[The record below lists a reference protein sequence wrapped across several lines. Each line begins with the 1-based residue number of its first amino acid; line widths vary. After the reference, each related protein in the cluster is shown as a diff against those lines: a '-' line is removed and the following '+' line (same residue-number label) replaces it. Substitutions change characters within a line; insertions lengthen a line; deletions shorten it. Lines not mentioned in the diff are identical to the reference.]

1 MSGTG
6 SPDGGDGLTVIVP
19 TLDRPELLI
28 DLLHSI
34 AAGDDQ
40 PDEVLVIDQ
49 SARCSG
55 AVEALAV
62 ATGLAIEHVH
72 VPFHGVSRAR
82 NEGARRA
89 RCARLAFVDD
99 DVLVD
104 PGWCRAM
111 RSALD
116 REATAVVTGRVDAG
130 EPERSGAF
138 TTSTIEDDEPR
149 RHTTPGHVDVLYT
162 GNCGLRRATLERVG
176 GFDERLGP
184 GTPFPSAE
192 DNDLAHRLL
201 AAGIEIVYEPAAIV
215 RHRAWRP
222 RSDAIAVRWRYGLG
236 QGAFLAKHARDRRH
250 GTLPR
255 LRRQLARSA
264 RRAVAN
270 VRRDRRATAEH
281 VAMALGVI
289 VGVARWTLIAGR
301 HRGRTPAL
309 RHSEPSDD

>member
-6 SPDGGDGLTVIVP
+6 APDGADGLTVIVP
-19 TLDRPELLI
+19 TLDRPEFLI

-49 SARCSG
+49 SAACTG
-55 AVEALAV
+55 EVEALSA
-62 ATGLAIEHVH
+62 ATGLTIEHVH

-82 NEGARRA
+82 NEGIRRA
-89 RCARLAFVDD
+89 AHPGLAFLDD

-111 RSALD
+111 RSALE
-116 REATAVVTGRVDAG
+116 REATAVVSGRVDAG
-130 EPERSGAF
+130 EPERAGAF
-138 TTSTIEDDEPR
+138 ATSTIEDDEPR

-162 GNCGLRRATLERVG
+162 GNCGLRRVTLERVG

-201 AAGIEIVYEPAAIV
+201 VAGVEIVYEPGAIV
-215 RHRAWRP
+215 RHRAWRR
-222 RSDAIAVRWRYGLG
+222 RSDAIGVRWRYGLG

-255 LRRQLARSA
+255 LGRQLARSS
-264 RRAVAN
+264 RRALAN
-270 VRRDRRATAEH
+270 VRRDRGASAEH

-289 VGVARWTLIAGR
+289 AGAARWTLTAVWRRGSGPAAHPSERAG
-301 HRGRTPAL
+301 
-309 RHSEPSDD
+309 D